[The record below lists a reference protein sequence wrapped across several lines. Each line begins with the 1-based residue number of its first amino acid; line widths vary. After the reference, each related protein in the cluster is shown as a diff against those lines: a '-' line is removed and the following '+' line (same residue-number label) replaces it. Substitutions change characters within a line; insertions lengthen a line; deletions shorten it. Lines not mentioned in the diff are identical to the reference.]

1 MSGRKRV
8 THTGQEGSGNA
19 LVRFVK
25 REIWH
30 PEKRAGNATIMLGL
44 TVFTGAVIFLRK
56 FGDLLAV

>member
-8 THTGQEGSGNA
+8 THSGSEGNA
-19 LVRFVK
+19 LTRFVK

-30 PEKRAGNATIMLGL
+30 PEKRAGNATILLGIS
-44 TVFTGAVIFLRK
+44 VFAASVAFLRK

>member
-8 THTGQEGSGNA
+8 TYSGSGEGNA

-30 PEKRAGNATIMLGL
+30 PEKRAGNATIALSL
-44 TVFTGAVIFLRK
+44 AVFTGAVVFLRK

>member
-8 THTGQEGSGNA
+8 THSGSEGNA

-30 PEKRAGNATIMLGL
+30 PEKRAGNATSALGL
-44 TVFTGAVIFLRK
+44 SVFSGAIIFLGK